1 VPSCAGARPARPE
14 SVVDR
19 LDTLRRSACTL
30 LLAVPAL
37 AVAGVQLSA
46 ASFTSS
52 STNPGNSLSAKAD
65 WSPPA
70 AGASVIGKTA
80 GGSGGSIKQGA
91 TYYVYASVTDA
102 GNPPAGTASATAD
115 VGSIT
120 TGQTAAA
127 LAAGSY
133 AVDGTAYNYRSA
145 ALTAN
150 ATLTAGSYSYAL
162 SLTDGAGNGAART
175 GLTVAVD
182 NTAPS
187 ATDVQTVN
195 ATGGTAGKPE
205 LGDQLILTFSEPMD
219 PTSILAGWSG
229 AATNVVVR
237 ITDGG
242 SGNDVLTVRNAANTA
257 QLPLGSISLGRKD
270 FVSATRDFGAG
281 GTASKVTQSGGTIT
295 LTLGTPSGTTGT
307 TAGTGSMGWTPSAS
321 ATDRAGNPSSTTAKT
336 ESGAAAD
343 LDF

>member
-1 VPSCAGARPARPE
+1 VA
-14 SVVDR
+14 DR
-19 LDTLRRSACTL
+19 LDTLRRSAWA

-37 AVAGVQLSA
+37 AVAGVQFSA

-52 STNPGNSLSAKAD
+52 STDPGNSLSAKAD
-65 WSPPA
+65 WGPPA
-70 AGASVIGKTA
+70 AGASVIGKTT
-80 GGSGGSIKQGA
+80 GGPGGYIKQGG
-91 TYYVYASVTDA
+91 TYYVYANVTDS
-102 GNPPAGTASATAD
+102 GNPPAGTASVTAN
-115 VGSIT
+115 VSSIT
-120 TGQTAAA
+120 TGQTAAT

-133 AVDGTAYNYRSA
+133 TVDGTAYNYRSA

-150 ATLTAGSYSYAL
+150 ATLAAGSYAYAL
-162 SLTDGAGNGAART
+162 SLTDGAGNGGTRT
-175 GLTVAVD
+175 GLTVSVD

-205 LGDQLILTFSEPMD
+205 LGDQLVLTYSEPMD
-219 PTSILAGWSG
+219 PTSILAAWSG
-229 AATNVVVR
+229 AATNVAVR

-242 SGNDVLTVRNAANTA
+242 TGNDVLTVRNAANTA

-281 GTASKVTQSGGTIT
+281 GTASQMTQSGGTIT
-295 LTLGTPSGTTGT
+295 LRLGTPSGTTGT
-307 TAGTGSMGWTPSAS
+307 AAGTGSMVWTPSAS

>member
-1 VPSCAGARPARPE
+1 MRRLACA
-14 SVVDR
+14 
-19 LDTLRRSACTL
+19 L
-30 LLAVPAL
+30 LVAVPAL
-37 AVAGVQLSA
+37 AVVGVQFSA

-52 STNPGNSLSAKAD
+52 STNPRSALSAKAD

-70 AGASVIGKTA
+70 ASASVIGKTA
-80 GGSGGSIKQGA
+80 GGPGGYIKQGG
-91 TYYVYASVTDA
+91 TYYVYANVS
-102 GNPPAGTASATAD
+102 
-115 VGSIT
+115 SIT
-120 TGQTAAA
+120 TGQTAAT

-133 AVDGTAYNYRSA
+133 TVDGATYNYRSA

-150 ATLTAGSYSYAL
+150 ATLTAGSYSYTLA
-162 SLTDGAGNGAART
+162 LTDAAGNSTTRT
-175 GLTVAVD
+175 GLTVTVD

-187 ATDVQTVN
+187 ATDAQTTN

-205 LGDQLILTFSEPMD
+205 LGDQLVLTYNEPID
-219 PTSILAGWSG
+219 PTSVLAGWSG

-242 SGNDVLTVRNAANTA
+242 SGNDVLTVRDAANTA

-270 FVSATRDFGAG
+270 LVSATRDFGAT
-281 GTASKVTQSGGTIT
+281 GTASQMTQNGTIIT

-307 TAGTGSMGWTPSAS
+307 AAGTGSMVWTPSAS
-321 ATDRAGNPSSTTAKT
+321 ATDRAGNPCTTTAKT
-336 ESGAAAD
+336 ESGTAD